1 MQPFVS
7 IQGLQISF
15 PAQHVPAVAGISFD
29 IYPGECVAIIG
40 ESGSGK
46 SMTALALNGLL
57 PPQAKMDGKIIY
69 HTLPGQTF
77 APELRGKTT
86 GNIFQDPM
94 QALNPVYSCGFQVM
108 EAIQQHQPCSRKEA
122 EQRAIQLFADVELP
136 NPSGILNRYPH
147 ELSGGQQQRVMIA
160 MAICNQP
167 DLLIADEPT
176 TALDLAIQHEIL
188 QLIHR
193 LRHTYGMA
201 VLLISHNLQ
210 MVESY
215 ADRLLIM
222 QQGHIVESGKTQDII
237 THPAHAYTKSLWLSR
252 PTFTSKGKTLPS
264 AGQPE
269 PETLSII
276 PTLNPEDVLMEVQ
289 HLTKVY
295 RERKRMFGQKA
306 NEITAVNDVSF
317 TIRRNEILGVVGESG
332 CGKSTLGRMLLQLT
346 EPSGGSVRLNGTDLT
361 QCSRRELRK
370 LRSQMQMVFQNP
382 YASLNPQMTLYEI
395 LYEPLLLHTSL
406 SPAQKKERI
415 LELVHQVQLL
425 PEHIT
430 RYPHQFSGGQRQRI
444 AIARALATHPAFIVF
459 DESVS
464 ALDVRVQASILNL
477 IQQLRRQYAFSALF
491 ISHDLS
497 VVHYISDRILVM
509 QNGRVVEINEAN
521 ALFRSP
527 VEPYTQKLLRSA
539 MH

>member
-222 QQGHIVESGKTQDII
+222 QQGHIVESGATQEVLA
-237 THPAHAYTKSLWLSR
+237 HPAHAYTKSLWLSR
-252 PTFTSKGKTLPS
+252 PIFSSKGKTLPS
-264 AGQPE
+264 TDQPDVTAL
-269 PETLSII
+269 PDIT
-276 PTLNPEDVLMEVQ
+276 PTNPTDILVDVQ
-289 HLTKVY
+289 NLTKIY
-295 RERKRMFGQKA
+295 TKRKTGFRQK
-306 NEITAVNDVSF
+306 EKTHTAVDHISF
-317 TIRRNEILGVVGESG
+317 NIRRNEILGLVGESG
-332 CGKSTLGRMLLQLT
+332 CGKSTLGKMLLRLT
-346 EPSGGSVRLNGTDLT
+346 EPTHGSVRFREEDIT
-361 QCSRRELRK
+361 QCSTRELRN

-382 YASLNPQMTLYEI
+382 YASLNPHMTLFEI
-395 LYEPLLLHTSL
+395 LHEPLLLHTRL
-406 SPAQKKERI
+406 TTAQKKERI
-415 LELVHQVQLL
+415 LELIQQVQLL
-425 PEHIT
+425 PEHLN

-444 AIARALATHPAFIVF
+444 SIARALATRPEFIVF

-477 IQQLRRQYAFSALF
+477 IQRLRRQYAFSALF

-509 QNGRVVEINEAN
+509 EQGKMVEINEAN

-527 VEPYTQKLLRSA
+527 AENYTRKLTQSA
-539 MH
+539 FE

>member
-46 SMTALALNGLL
+46 SLTALALNGLL
-57 PPQAKMDGKIIY
+57 PPQATMDGKIIY

-122 EQRAIQLFADVELP
+122 AQRAIQLFADVELP

-201 VLLISHNLQ
+201 VILISHNLQ

-252 PTFTSKGKTLPS
+252 PTFTSKGKTLPA

-295 RERKRMFGQKA
+295 RERKKMFGQKG
-306 NEITAVNDVSF
+306 NETTAVNDVSF

-415 LELVHQVQLL
+415 LELVHQVQLF
-425 PEHIT
+425 PEHLS

-527 VEPYTQKLLRSA
+527 IEPYTQKLLHSA
-539 MH
+539 IH